1 MCGRFTL
8 TASGQLLMEELGLL
22 SIPEDYRPR
31 YNVAP
36 GQPILAAR
44 DGDEGRK
51 GAMLKWGL
59 VPSWAKDP
67 SIGNKMINARSE
79 TVAEK
84 PSFRRAFDR
93 RRCIIPAD
101 GFYEWRKDGKRK
113 IPMRFRLRDGRPF
126 AFAGLWEAWRPPGGE
141 GETLFT
147 CTILTTAANELV
159 QPVHDR
165 MPVILT
171 QEALDLWLDR
181 EVPGDGVASLL
192 RPYPAREMEAYEVSP
207 RVNSVAND
215 DPELIEPLRQAPA
228 PG

>member
-8 TASGQLLMEELGLL
+8 TPSAQVLMDELGLL
-22 SIPEDYRPR
+22 WIPEDYRPR
-31 YNVAP
+31 FNVAP
-36 GQPILAAR
+36 GQLILAAR
-44 DGDEGRK
+44 DGDQGRK

-59 VPSWAKDP
+59 VPPWAKDP
-67 SIGNKMINARSE
+67 SIGSRMINARSE

-101 GFYEWRKDGKRK
+101 GFYEWRKDGKVK
-113 IPMRFRLRDGRPF
+113 IPMLFRLRGGRPF
-126 AFAGLWEAWRPPGGE
+126 AFAGLWEAWRPRSGK

-165 MPVILT
+165 MPVILPK
-171 QEALDLWLDR
+171 EAIDLWLDR
-181 EVPGDGVASLL
+181 DVPGEGVRGLL
-192 RPYPAREMEAYEVSP
+192 APYPAEEMEAYEVSP
-207 RVNSVAND
+207 RVNSVKND
-215 DPELIEPLRQAPA
+215 DPLCIEPV
-228 PG
+228 

>member
-8 TASGQLLMEELGLL
+8 TPSAQVLMDELGLL
-22 SIPEDYRPR
+22 WIPEDYRPR
-31 YNVAP
+31 FNVAP
-36 GQPILAAR
+36 GQLILAAR
-44 DGDEGRK
+44 DGDQGRK

-59 VPSWAKDP
+59 VPPWAKDP
-67 SIGNKMINARSE
+67 SVGNRMINARSE

-101 GFYEWRKDGKRK
+101 GFYEWRKDGKVK
-113 IPMRFRLRDGRPF
+113 IPMLFRLRGGRPF
-126 AFAGLWEAWRPPGGE
+126 AFAGLWEAWRPRSGK

-165 MPVILT
+165 MPVILPK
-171 QEALDLWLDR
+171 EAIDLWLDR
-181 EVPGDGVASLL
+181 DVPGEGVRGLL
-192 RPYPAREMEAYEVSP
+192 APYPAEEMEAYEVSP
-207 RVNSVAND
+207 RVNSVKND
-215 DPELIEPLRQAPA
+215 DPLCIEPV
-228 PG
+228 

>member
-8 TASGQLLMEELGLL
+8 TPSAQVLMDELGLL
-22 SIPEDYRPR
+22 WIPEDYRPR
-31 YNVAP
+31 FNVAP
-36 GQPILAAR
+36 GQLILAAR
-44 DGDEGRK
+44 DGDQGRK

-59 VPSWAKDP
+59 VPPWAKDP
-67 SIGNKMINARSE
+67 SIGSRMINARSE

-101 GFYEWRKDGKRK
+101 GFYEWRKDGKVK
-113 IPMRFRLRDGRPF
+113 IPMLFRLRGGRPF
-126 AFAGLWEAWRPPGGE
+126 AFAGLWEAWRPRSGK

-165 MPVILT
+165 MPVILPK
-171 QEALDLWLDR
+171 EAIDLWLDR
-181 EVPGDGVASLL
+181 DVPGEGVRGLL
-192 RPYPAREMEAYEVSP
+192 APYPAEEMEAYEVSS
-207 RVNSVAND
+207 RVNSVKND
-215 DPELIEPLRQAPA
+215 DPLCIEPV
-228 PG
+228 

>member
-8 TASGQLLMEELGLL
+8 TESGQVLMEELGLI
-22 SIPEDYRPR
+22 SIPEDFRPR

-36 GQPILAAR
+36 GQLILAAR

-67 SIGNKMINARSE
+67 AIGNKMINARSE
-79 TVAEK
+79 SVGER

-101 GFYEWRKDGKRK
+101 GFYEWRKEGKRK
-113 IPMRFRLRDGRPF
+113 IPVRFRLRDGRPF
-126 AFAGLWEAWRPPGGE
+126 AFAGLWEAWRPQQGD
-141 GETLFT
+141 GETLYT

-159 QPVHDR
+159 RPVHDR
-165 MPVILT
+165 MPVILS
-171 QEALDLWLDR
+171 QELLDLWLDR
-181 EVPGDGVASLL
+181 DVPGEGVASLL
-192 RPYPAREMEAYEVSP
+192 RPYPAEEMEAYEVST

-215 DPELIEPLRQAPA
+215 DPECIRPVQGGSR
-228 PG
+228 